1 MEARHRAHREGL
13 RRGGRRRRPGRLRV
27 RRSRTRRRGRLRR
40 RALCDLCSGR
50 GATSGVRTRAGAR
63 NGWWPPRAG
72 PRRHARLGPA
82 RQPTG
87 ARLLRAARWG
97 LRPLAADH
105 DRVRHARGGVVWM
118 AAARRRALLSRPSG
132 DRLAELEWDLIAYSP
147 QPAHMHMSLD
157 EVLLQRVIAGTRRPT
172 VRFWEWIE
180 PALVIGS
187 HQSVMNEVDV
197 VAADELGFTVTRRM
211 SGGGT
216 MLCEP
221 GRTITYS
228 LYAPATAVAGLS
240 FRQSYAALDAWAVRS
255 FIALGVPASYR
266 EINDIISPRGK
277 IAGAAQARRRGFLL
291 HHTTIAHTMNPNLV
305 PRLIRV
311 GRDRLSERGVRSA
324 EKPVSPLS
332 WFTSMD
338 CAGVARHMEQSF
350 ASDFGATESTLAV
363 AELDAA
369 DQLVRGKYST
379 AAWINRLP

>member
-1 MEARHRAHREGL
+1 
-13 RRGGRRRRPGRLRV
+13 
-27 RRSRTRRRGRLRR
+27 
-40 RALCDLCSGR
+40 
-50 GATSGVRTRAGAR
+50 
-63 NGWWPPRAG
+63 
-72 PRRHARLGPA
+72 
-82 RQPTG
+82 
-87 ARLLRAARWG
+87 
-97 LRPLAADH
+97 
-105 DRVRHARGGVVWM
+105 M
-118 AAARRRALLSRPSG
+118 AAARRRALLSRPSV

-277 IAGAAQARRRGFLL
+277 IAGAAQARRRGFVL
-291 HHTTIAHTMNPNLV
+291 HHTTIAHSMDPALL
-305 PRLIRV
+305 PRLIRI

-324 EKPVSPLS
+324 DKAVSPLS
-332 WFTSMD
+332 WFTPVD
-338 CAGVARHMEQSF
+338 CAEVASHMQRSF
-350 ASDFGATESTLAV
+350 AGDFDVHESEVSREELEAAQDLAAT
-363 AELDAA
+363 
-369 DQLVRGKYST
+369 KYAT
-379 AAWINRLP
+379 AGWVNRLP